1 MKSPSN
7 LLHEDEIFQD
17 DVYDQ
22 IQDDVAITWRRE
34 SEYE

>member
-17 DVYDQ
+17 DVNDQ
-22 IQDDVAITWRRE
+22 IQDDVAIT
-34 SEYE
+34 

>member
-17 DVYDQ
+17 DVNDQ